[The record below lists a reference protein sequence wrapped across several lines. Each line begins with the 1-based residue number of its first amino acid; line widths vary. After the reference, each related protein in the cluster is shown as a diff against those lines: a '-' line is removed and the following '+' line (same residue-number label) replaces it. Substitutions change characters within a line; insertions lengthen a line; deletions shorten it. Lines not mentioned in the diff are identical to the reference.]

1 MSNKA
6 AVLNGPGAR
15 LVVEDR
21 PIYEP
26 GKDEILVKVHALS
39 VAPVDWKM
47 QDYGVF
53 VEGYPLILGSDVSGT
68 VEAVGSGVTHFQK
81 GDRITGMADV
91 LHSKDSKNGAFQ
103 QYTVVKTSAAAK
115 IPESIGFDEASIIP
129 MGFSTAAV
137 GIFLNLGI
145 PRPPAKQQGAF
156 LVWGASSSVGTAVVQ
171 IAKSLG
177 YTVYGVNSPK
187 HNDYV
192 KKLGATQCFN
202 YNDNDVVKQI
212 SQVLKASGQ
221 EVIAYDAI
229 SEHGSAPKTAE
240 ILDNVGGGKICLTLA
255 YPDDAKKAESVQTSV
270 TYAMRVA
277 ADQQEFGHWLF
288 NEWLEKALVDKTFVP
303 SPGIQKIDGGINA
316 VQKALDTHKAGV
328 SGVKLVLNP

>member
-6 AVLNGPGAR
+6 AVLNEPGAR

-21 PIYEP
+21 PIYQP
-26 GKDEILVKVHALS
+26 GKDEILVKVHAIS

-53 VEGYPLILGSDVSGT
+53 VEGYPLILGSDVAGT
-68 VEAVGSGVTHFQK
+68 VEGVGQGVAHFQK

-91 LHSKDSKNGAFQ
+91 LQSKDTRNGAFQ
-103 QYTVVKTSAAAK
+103 QWCIVKPCAAAK
-115 IPESIGFDEASIIP
+115 IPKSMSFDEAAIIP
-129 MGFSTAAV
+129 MGLSTAAV
-137 GIFLNLGI
+137 GIFLNLDI

-156 LVWGASSSVGTAVVQ
+156 LVWGASSSVGTCVVQ
-171 IAKSLG
+171 LAKSLG

-187 HNDYV
+187 HNEYV
-192 KKLGATQCFN
+192 KSLGATHCFD
-202 YNDNDVVKQI
+202 YNDSDVVQQV
-212 SQVLKASGQ
+212 SQALKAFGQ
-221 EVIAYDAI
+221 QVVAYDAI

-240 ILDNVGGGKICLTLA
+240 ILESVGGGKICLTLG
-255 YPDDAKKAESVQTSV
+255 YPEDAKKADNVHTSV

-277 ADQQEFGHWLF
+277 ADQQEFGRWLY

-303 SPGIQKIDGGINA
+303 SPSIQKIDGGIEA

-328 SGVKLVLNP
+328 SGVKLVINP